1 MLTFDIPV
9 NINIS
14 ANSEEEAEQYITT
27 YMQGLVAG
35 AALERAINNWDFI
48 EFVEGEDEGDYND
61 AELGL

>member
-1 MLTFDIPV
+1 MDTFDIPI

-35 AALERAINNWDFI
+35 AALERAVNNWDFI
-48 EFVEGEDEGDYND
+48 QFVEEEDEPDSEFFMGS
-61 AELGL
+61 